1 MWHLNLAIKRLMV
14 SSITMI
20 FSHPFSDVSAFQC
33 KALSRPP
40 WGSMK
45 CLPSASGPFHSGSSC
60 EFSCDQ
66 GFELKGSTRLQCGP
80 RGEWD
85 SKKPTCSG
93 AFSLEILF
101 LSLPPS
107 LTPPH
112 HHNFHVWR
120 SEANLQK
127 SIFSLCTGPRNEI
140 QLVGTGGSAF
150 SCRAILLAPCDIL

>member
-45 CLPSASGPFHSGSSC
+45 CLPSASGPYPSGSSC

-85 SKKPTCSG
+85 SKTPTCSG
-93 AFSLEILF
+93 AFSLEILL

-107 LTPPH
+107 FPPSPLSLPQ
-112 HHNFHVWR
+112 FPCVEIR
-120 SEANLQK
+120 GQLAEVDFLLMYGSQK
-127 SIFSLCTGPRNEI
+127 
-140 QLVGTGGSAF
+140 
-150 SCRAILLAPCDIL
+150 